1 MVNKLSRGLTIWL
14 KEPVFGD
21 IKAYN
26 ADLVR
31 WMVNGQKGWTVE
43 CGGHRHDK
51 LLIITRGK
59 TLGPLRSKNLN
70 RRNQGIAAE
79 ANRRQFGPILLSG
92 LKKNDK

>member
-26 ADLVR
+26 AGLVR

-43 CGGHRHDK
+43 CGGVV
-51 LLIITRGK
+51 
-59 TLGPLRSKNLN
+59 
-70 RRNQGIAAE
+70 
-79 ANRRQFGPILLSG
+79 
-92 LKKNDK
+92 

>member
-26 ADLVR
+26 AGLVR

-43 CGGHRHDK
+43 GDYK
-51 LLIITRGK
+51 I
-59 TLGPLRSKNLN
+59 PSNLQYVDI
-70 RRNQGIAAE
+70 RR
-79 ANRRQFGPILLSG
+79 
-92 LKKNDK
+92 